1 MRWDDEYRY
10 TSAECSR
17 YGPVGHGPTGGERR
31 PRHRRDVDVRRC
43 VDDGEVAGR
52 SEYLSAGEHEDVRI
66 RLTSTYSEEM
76 ELYAVPHLDTDGDG
90 RFGYTGGS
98 VDDTYPTERTR
109 IYDVAQVQRSD
120 SE

>member
-1 MRWDDEYRY
+1 MIETRDLTCRY
-10 TSAECSR
+10 DPSGSPAVDSVSLSEGGYVTIRARSVGGEV
-17 YGPVGHGPTGGERR
+17 VGHT
-31 PRHRRDVDVRRC
+31 
-43 VDDGEVAGR
+43 
-52 SEYLSAGEHEDVRI
+52 EYLPAGEHENVRI